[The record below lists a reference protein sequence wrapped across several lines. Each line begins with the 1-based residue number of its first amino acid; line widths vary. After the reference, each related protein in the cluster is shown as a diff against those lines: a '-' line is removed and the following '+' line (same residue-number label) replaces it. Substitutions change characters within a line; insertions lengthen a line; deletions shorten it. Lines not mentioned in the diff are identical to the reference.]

1 MNYEVCVNGLQRLG
15 GEVSSSDF
23 FGDEV
28 SAMRFAL
35 EQVRN
40 IEQSGDWISGSVTV
54 YDGGLILDSFDALCL

>member
-1 MNYEVCVNGLQRLG
+1 MNYEVCVNGLQQHG
-15 GEVSSSDF
+15 AEVSSSDF
-23 FGDEV
+23 FDDEV

-54 YDGGLILDSFDALCL
+54 YDGGLILDSFDARCL